1 MAPSN
6 TGREDSTMAKDSTA
20 ATSELDREMASN
32 RRHGYEKFLRFT
44 AINIAVIVVILIGM
58 ALFLT

>member
-1 MAPSN
+1 
-6 TGREDSTMAKDSTA
+6 MAKDSTS
-20 ATSELDREMASN
+20 ATSDLDREMASD

-44 AINIAVIVVILIGM
+44 AINIAVIVVILVGM